1 MGNEIKLKNVNI
13 VQALLNIKLSKL
25 KDKGNALRN
34 NVKHI
39 EKLLNDLDEN
49 KEYNKYLSLSCIY
62 GAFLGDSMGAGCEF
76 LEESPANHKNIFKQ
90 KHVFKPG
97 EITDDSEMAL
107 SAAFAYIDSLK
118 GDSSKIKDY
127 LYFYFCLWRGSNPK
141 DIGNT
146 TEIALKNW
154 KGENINETKFNPE
167 EVKTINWGS
176 LANGALMRISTFI
189 VYYFYKKLDKLYLI
203 IPTCFTKDNNQVNLN
218 DDLFNLYLDIYKEVY
233 NNVQITHPNYENG
246 ISCAVFTLMTLIG
259 MITKDAKK
267 VYSFFK
273 EISKSEKFLNVHEEI
288 LIKYAKDTQI
298 KYKKIISHIESKEP
312 ISVYSHMG
320 YYLHAF
326 TLSVHYIYKYPNISQ
341 NEDKDLYYKIMCDI
355 CDKGGDTDT
364 NCAIVGTLIGPLIGY
379 KNFNKDLFKIFIEFI
394 PSRRSQ
400 FTSAFIYEYVNYL
413 EQNTLNKDK
422 NEANKNDKMFHYT
435 AFKMIENFL
444 NKNIY
449 GNTNK

>member
-1 MGNEIKLKNVNI
+1 MGFSCKRSFDKNFNFYC
-13 VQALLNIKLSKL
+13 LL
-25 KDKGNALRN
+25 
-34 NVKHI
+34 
-39 EKLLNDLDEN
+39 LLQKLDE
-49 KEYNKYLSLSCIY
+49 
-62 GAFLGDSMGAGCEF
+62 
-76 LEESPANHKNIFKQ
+76 
-90 KHVFKPG
+90 
-97 EITDDSEMAL
+97 
-107 SAAFAYIDSLK
+107 
-118 GDSSKIKDY
+118 
-127 LYFYFCLWRGSNPK
+127 
-141 DIGNT
+141 
-146 TEIALKNW
+146 
-154 KGENINETKFNPE
+154 
-167 EVKTINWGS
+167 
-176 LANGALMRISTFI
+176 
-189 VYYFYKKLDKLYLI
+189 LYLI
-203 IPTCFTKDNNQVNLN
+203 IPACFTKDNNQVNLN

-326 TLSVHYIYKYPNISQ
+326 TLSVHYIYNFPNISQ

-394 PSRRSQ
+394 PSRRSK
-400 FTSAFIYEYVNYL
+400 FTSAFIY
-413 EQNTLNKDK
+413 
-422 NEANKNDKMFHYT
+422 
-435 AFKMIENFL
+435 
-444 NKNIY
+444 
-449 GNTNK
+449 

>member
-1 MGNEIKLKNVNI
+1 M
-13 VQALLNIKLSKL
+13 
-25 KDKGNALRN
+25 
-34 NVKHI
+34 
-39 EKLLNDLDEN
+39 
-49 KEYNKYLSLSCIY
+49 
-62 GAFLGDSMGAGCEF
+62 
-76 LEESPANHKNIFKQ
+76 Q
-90 KHVFKPG
+90 K
-97 EITDDSEMAL
+97 
-107 SAAFAYIDSLK
+107 
-118 GDSSKIKDY
+118 
-127 LYFYFCLWRGSNPK
+127 
-141 DIGNT
+141 
-146 TEIALKNW
+146 
-154 KGENINETKFNPE
+154 KF
-167 EVKTINWGS
+167 
-176 LANGALMRISTFI
+176 
-189 VYYFYKKLDKLYLI
+189 
-203 IPTCFTKDNNQVNLN
+203 IP
-218 DDLFNLYLDIYKEVY
+218 
-233 NNVQITHPNYENG
+233 
-246 ISCAVFTLMTLIG
+246 
-259 MITKDAKK
+259 
-267 VYSFFK
+267 FFK

-326 TLSVHYIYKYPNISQ
+326 TLSVHYIYNFPNISQ